1 MPGSMEVFYLP
12 EVHRD
17 RVSRGQVTEKV
28 LKVKEFHPI
37 IWSQRH
43 IGQKEI
49 HGNEMHFW
57 SLLRWAV
64 NIVVLFFYSNLCQ
77 NSFIDVVIIK
87 ICANLDMP
95 ICRVILEGW
104 DDKGKLKQLVNS
116 YKAAMGRAEYK
127 SFNFKPGDL
136 SNTFHLCFQ
145 KW

>member
-1 MPGSMEVFYLP
+1 
-12 EVHRD
+12 
-17 RVSRGQVTEKV
+17 
-28 LKVKEFHPI
+28 
-37 IWSQRH
+37 
-43 IGQKEI
+43 
-49 HGNEMHFW
+49 
-57 SLLRWAV
+57 
-64 NIVVLFFYSNLCQ
+64 
-77 NSFIDVVIIK
+77 
-87 ICANLDMP
+87 MP